1 MAVRFAIQSGNW
13 STGSTW
19 DSFAQLGFPT
29 AADDVWA
36 NSYTVNMDTS
46 VDVRSLNN
54 SQTPRVVENIAT
66 PAMTSN
72 ATPSGFVYAS
82 SFFGVN
88 VPYFAFDQN
97 TGTGWQSNVANTGNI
112 TYQFPIARNIK
123 RYAVRTFTSGIPRQW
138 TLEGSND
145 NISFTILETVTA
157 SLAASAV
164 YTSAILANTASFTF
178 YRYNITAVQT
188 AGQQPIVMELELT
201 ESTGSGAG
209 NLSGG
214 TFNFNS
220 GSISASVAAG
230 ITAGATNLITVT
242 ATTGTVN
249 ISAPN
254 ATVTGTT
261 TQAILHSGAAD
272 FIITGSSF
280 IGGSSNSF
288 VCINKSSAGIIT
300 VRGNLIGTTGGAV
313 TSVATFTSTTG
324 NSIII
329 GNVAATLSGTGTG
342 NSCIIQTA
350 GSLTIQG
357 NITGGTN
364 ATTNHGINFSGTSL
378 TITGSVTGGSGA
390 SNPAAGI
397 NITSTPTV
405 NISGSINGAS
415 AAGIQS
421 ATAITMTVTGSVNG
435 SSAAAGISLT
445 GSSVLNVTGPITG
458 GSGAVGISSTSTS
471 ATNRLTG
478 PFITGPTGI
487 QPFYGP
493 KLTIV
498 TGSATYWSFTAPSV
512 SVNKTLYSTD
522 LVSGVPSP
530 SNVRQGVTYA
540 SGALVG
546 TMIVPSTS
554 SVAFGV
560 PVDTFT
566 GSAIIAGSNYN
577 ISNEIWNT
585 PVTSLTGSSTI
596 GARLSNSATI
606 ASTGAQIAALAGR

>member
-1 MAVRFAIQSGNW
+1 MAVRFAISSGNW

-36 NSYTVNMDTS
+36 NSYTVNMNQS

-54 SQTPRVVENIAT
+54 SQTPRIVENIAT

-82 SFFGVN
+82 SGAE
-88 VPYFAFDQN
+88 PWRAFDQSTDAWNSATNN
-97 TGTGWQSNVANTGNI
+97 TANI
-112 TYQFPIARNIK
+112 TYEFPTPKNIK
-123 RYAVRTFTSGIPRQW
+123 RYAIRAGGTTQRVPQRWS
-138 TLEGSND
+138 LEASND
-145 NISFTILETVTA
+145 NITYTVLQTVTQ
-157 SLAASAV
+157 SFSINAV
-164 YTSAILANTASFTF
+164 YISPILANTASFTF
-178 YRYNITAVQT
+178 YRVNVSAVATLNNIVQI
-188 AGQQPIVMELELT
+188 AEIELT

-214 TFNFNS
+214 SFNFNS

-230 ITAGATNLITVT
+230 IGAGATNLITVT

-254 ATVTGTT
+254 ATVTGIGT
-261 TQAILHSGAAD
+261 AGSIAHSGACD

-280 IGGSSNSF
+280 TAGGNNQNCITKTSSGTINIVGNMVGGVATGFSTYVLSSN
-288 VCINKSSAGIIT
+288 NGNTIIT
-300 VRGNLIGTTGGAV
+300 
-313 TSVATFTSTTG
+313 
-324 NSIII
+324 
-329 GNVAATLSGTGTG
+329 GNVTGGTGTG
-342 NSCIIQTA
+342 QNPTITQTA
-350 GSLTIQG
+350 GSLIIRG
-357 NITGGTN
+357 NITGGSGN
-364 ATTNHGINFSGTSL
+364 ASLLNHAISFSGTSL
-378 TITGSVTGGSGA
+378 TITGSVTGGSGT
-390 SNPAAGI
+390 NAAFGI
-397 NITSTPTV
+397 NITSAATV
-405 NISGSINGAS
+405 NISGSVIGGTGNNAINTS
-415 AAGIQS
+415 SNIVLN
-421 ATAITMTVTGSVNG
+421 ITGSVIG
-435 SSAAAGISLT
+435 TATSAIGLSGAAVVNI
-445 GSSVLNVTGPITG
+445 NGPIVAGT
-458 GSGAVGISSTSTS
+458 SGLGLVSTSTS

-498 TGSATYWSFTAPSV
+498 TGSATFWTFTSPTV
-512 SVNKTLYSTD
+512 SINKTLYSTD

-546 TMIVPSTS
+546 TMIVPPTS